1 MKLMRESVWDAMQL
15 SFSLFSTITR
25 GLVFLFFFC
34 DLSITEL
41 YVRMITNDIIRSFD
55 RLARNRDD
63 VVVGLK
69 LMKLKEDDNQ
79 NRDTLVMCLKW
90 FSENLRWEDH
100 RNFVFQLIWDSY
112 DSNNF
117 RPIFTGIQRYIRPWR
132 KSVS

>member
-1 MKLMRESVWDAMQL
+1 MQL

-25 GLVFLFFFC
+25 GLVFLLFFC

-79 NRDTLVMCLKW
+79 NRDTLVMCLK
-90 FSENLRWEDH
+90 
-100 RNFVFQLIWDSY
+100 
-112 DSNNF
+112 
-117 RPIFTGIQRYIRPWR
+117 
-132 KSVS
+132 